1 MDDNR
6 ELRTYTAVELRVE
19 AQEEGEKPKIRGH
32 AAVFDQLSE
41 DLGGFVEKIRPGA
54 FAKTTREADIR
65 ALWNHDANY
74 PLGRTKAGTL
84 RVWEDEIGLAIE
96 LDPPETSYARDL
108 QESIRRGDVDQMSFG
123 FRTIRDEWDTAAEP
137 PIRTLVEVQLYDVS
151 PVTFPAYPQTS
162 VAVRTLEKIKNE
174 TAAPI
179 LEDHP
184 ADYRQAAGR
193 LDVMK
198 RKLQLAE
205 KLLEG

>member
-1 MDDNR
+1 M
-6 ELRTYTAVELRVE
+6 
-19 AQEEGEKPKIRGH
+19 IRGH

-54 FAKTTREADIR
+54 FKKTAGEADIR
-65 ALWNHDANY
+65 ALWNHDPNY
-74 PLGRTKAGTL
+74 PLGRTKSGTL

-96 LDPPETSYARDL
+96 LDPPETSYAKDL

-123 FRTIRDEWDTAAEP
+123 FRTIRDEWDADGETP
-137 PIRTLVEVQLYDVS
+137 VRTLVEVQLYDVS

-162 VAVRTLEKIKNE
+162 VAVRALEEMKR

-184 ADYRQAAGR
+184 ADSDQAAGR
-193 LDVMK
+193 LDIMR
-198 RKLQLAE
+198 RKLLLAD
-205 KLLEG
+205 K